1 MAGRKTTK
9 QPTSWSVVE
18 AKAHLDEV
26 IDEAEDAG
34 PQRLVK
40 NGDQL
45 GVLVPT
51 EAWVD
56 KRRRKGTLVEFL
68 DNSPLPG
75 LDVDFER
82 HPDTQERE
90 IHW

>member
-1 MAGRKTTK
+1 MAVRKAKRQST
-9 QPTSWSVVE
+9 WSVVE
-18 AKAHLDEV
+18 AKAHLDDV
-26 IDEAEDAG
+26 IDESETAG

-51 EAWVD
+51 EAWVG
-56 KRRRKGTLVEFL
+56 KRRKGTLVEFL

-90 IHW
+90 INW